1 MSSAESHFSMVTDQ
15 PCVHSRLFD
24 EGVCADCGIDTS
36 TFWAKPYKSNI
47 IDPLP
52 KAEPA
57 DNNGGSTDYYKFD
70 PSWVECADVIEARG
84 MDYNLGNIFKSAFC
98 FNTGRHS
105 GTDPVREL
113 NKIIYFAKRELALL
127 EQSND

>member
-1 MSSAESHFSMVTDQ
+1 MSNAEPHFSMVTDLY
-15 PCVHSRLFD
+15 CTHSRLFD
-24 EGVCADCGIDTS
+24 TGICVDCGADTNLL
-36 TFWAKPYKSNI
+36 WNKPYKPST

-52 KAEPA
+52 EPA

-70 PSWVECADVIEARG
+70 PSWIECADVIEARG
-84 MDYNLGNIFKSAFC
+84 MNYNLGNIFKSAFC

-113 NKIIYFAKRELALL
+113 NKIIYFAKRELALS
-127 EQSND
+127 EQSHD